1 MTQKGATKGK
11 MKLRQETTSLSQ
23 IATVTAKPRIS
34 DKERCLAN
42 LWFCKAINEK
52 RRGNANEVKEGPRSV
67 AWKICFYFHNKERDF
82 VTNRQKHVKFVIS
95 AISLKTVKSAAPL

>member
-1 MTQKGATKGK
+1 MTQEEATNGK

-34 DKERCLAN
+34 DK
-42 LWFCKAINEK
+42 WFCKAINEK

-67 AWKICFYFHNKERDF
+67 AWKMCFYFHNKGRKF
-82 VTNRQKHVKFVIS
+82 VT
-95 AISLKTVKSAAPL
+95 KSPKKREICNFCNFR

>member
-34 DKERCLAN
+34 DKER
-42 LWFCKAINEK
+42 WFG
-52 RRGNANEVKEGPRSV
+52 RFMVLQG
-67 AWKICFYFHNKERDF
+67 H
-82 VTNRQKHVKFVIS
+82 
-95 AISLKTVKSAAPL
+95 

>member
-34 DKERCLAN
+34 DKERFLAN
-42 LWFCKAINEK
+42 LWFFKAINEK
-52 RRGNANEVKEGPRSV
+52 RPGNANEVKEGPRSV
-67 AWKICFYFHNKERDF
+67 AWKCVFISITKGENLTKSPKKREICNF
-82 VTNRQKHVKFVIS
+82 
-95 AISLKTVKSAAPL
+95 

>member
-52 RRGNANEVKEGPRSV
+52 RRGNANEVKGGPRSV
-67 AWKICFYFHNKERDF
+67 AWKMCFYFHNKGREV
-82 VTNRQKHVKFVIS
+82 VT
-95 AISLKTVKSAAPL
+95 KSPKKREICNFCNFR